1 MSGAPPALFV
11 TSRLELHALG
21 PPRSA
26 ADTSRLEAISAR
38 EEVQTN
44 VGKTPTTWLLA
55 VPSMSPLSPS
65 TTDVR
70 KTVATILRSVVPL
83 CDGCCAA
90 ALATDVVDAAIGA
103 VAINVAASGLKG
115 GGQSSRTAPRGTPH
129 TNRGCQDDLASVEAL
144 TVASRRTR
152 DRSETTSVTRRRL
165 LAEAHRDL
173 REPLTAMLRLNS
185 DWNARGTDMV
195 AVRMIEQQRQALAV
209 MADLIDSFLTIGK
222 PERVRQAALL
232 TVLASQSV
240 GGELRR
246 VSATSAR
253 CAEESSAAW
262 AMIFARDRPEV
273 PVVAETASRKHRVL
287 LIDEDPAL
295 LGILRICLLCAG
307 YRVFA
312 VANADEA
319 LDRTPMGTSLI
330 DIIIADLDPTGNDD
344 GLAVIDKARLLLG
357 YNVPAVLLSTQ
368 ASIEIGR
375 PELVG
380 DVSLLRKPVNVDELN
395 ALIGEVLKRQRA
407 LALLN

>member
-1 MSGAPPALFV
+1 
-11 TSRLELHALG
+11 
-21 PPRSA
+21 
-26 ADTSRLEAISAR
+26 
-38 EEVQTN
+38 
-44 VGKTPTTWLLA
+44 
-55 VPSMSPLSPS
+55 
-65 TTDVR
+65 
-70 KTVATILRSVVPL
+70 
-83 CDGCCAA
+83 
-90 ALATDVVDAAIGA
+90 
-103 VAINVAASGLKG
+103 
-115 GGQSSRTAPRGTPH
+115 
-129 TNRGCQDDLASVEAL
+129 
-144 TVASRRTR
+144 
-152 DRSETTSVTRRRL
+152 
-165 LAEAHRDL
+165 
-173 REPLTAMLRLNS
+173 
-185 DWNARGTDMV
+185 MV